1 MKTYLRNTDP
11 QCWRCRTP
19 MNDTQIASLTYGE
32 IIELIQRLTEEL
44 QIRYMSETNIT
55 R

>member
-1 MKTYLRNTDP
+1 MSDG
-11 QCWRCRTP
+11 
-19 MNDTQIASLTYGE
+19 QIASMTYGE

-44 QIRYMSETNIT
+44 QIRYMSEANIT